1 MKMARKRKGDPIHG
15 WLIVDKPLGLTS
27 SAVVGRVRRL
37 FNAAKAGHGGT
48 LDPMASGILP
58 IAFGEATKTVSYVMD
73 GIKDY
78 QFTIC
83 WGESRTTDD
92 TEGEVTAVSEVRP
105 DMVAIET
112 ALAFFVG
119 NIEQVPPIYSA
130 IKVNGK
136 RAYDLARNN
145 VAVELKPRTIHIKRF
160 DLIGM
165 PDRDHAIF
173 EVVAGKGSYM
183 RGLARDLALQLGTV
197 GHISALRRLKVGPFD
212 EKCSISLEKLEAPG
226 HSAHLA
232 DHLLAVETALDD
244 IPALALTEEEARN
257 LQHGRAISILPVA
270 NRSSLKKVDP
280 DAVYCAMSSGKLVA
294 LTKVVGGEV
303 RPLRVMNM

>member
-1 MKMARKRKGDPIHG
+1 MGRKRKGDPVHG

-27 SAVVGRVRRL
+27 SSVVGRVRRL

-78 QFTIC
+78 RFTIR

-92 TEGEVTAVSEVRP
+92 SEGEVTARSDVRP
-105 DMVAIET
+105 DTAAIET
-112 ALAFFVG
+112 ALASFVG
-119 NIEQVPPIYSA
+119 DIEQVPPVYSA
-130 IKVNGK
+130 IKVDGK
-136 RAYDLARNN
+136 RAYALARDN
-145 VAVELKPRTIHIKRF
+145 VAVELQPRTIHIERF
-160 DLIGM
+160 DLIDR
-165 PDRDHAIF
+165 PDQDHATF

-183 RGLARDLALQLGTV
+183 RGLARDLALHLGTV

-212 EKCSISLEKLEAPG
+212 EKCAISLDKLEALG
-226 HSAHLA
+226 HSAPLA

-244 IPALALTEEEARN
+244 IPALALTEDEARN

-294 LTKVVGGEV
+294 LTKIVGGEV